1 MRLKLKCARVSY
13 ERVRTH
19 SKFDTTVA
27 LNNLISFV
35 IRKNFRCRPILF
47 VTGCSCALSNAS
59 LLFKHGLLQMLLKGV
74 LDEVVV
80 DAIVVVVVVEVVA
93 EVVVLVATIYVL
105 ALVETSLLVSSSSAL
120 SEVNVEPL

>member
-1 MRLKLKCARVSY
+1 M
-13 ERVRTH
+13 RTH

-35 IRKNFRCRPILF
+35 IRKNFRCRPNLLM
-47 VTGCSCALSNAS
+47 TGGCSCALSNVS
-59 LLFKHGLLQMLLKGV
+59 LLFKHGLLQMLLETV

-105 ALVETSLLVSSSSAL
+105 ALVETSLIVSSSSRL
-120 SEVNVEPL
+120 SEVNAEPM